1 VPIRTRTGLWNSGIG
16 TDDRGRYVRS
26 VALEAEESAGTKMEV
41 DVLIIGGGGCGLASS
56 IMLSDLGVRHLL
68 VERHPGTSL
77 MPKAHQINPRTME
90 ILTQHGVAEDVYR
103 LGAPFEHNCAVR
115 FYTSLGGTET
125 WHRQPLHREDAWS
138 GGTLTAH
145 YRPLTACRH
154 GNLPQKELEPLLRR
168 HAEDRNPE
176 SVRFG
181 YELIGFSQDA
191 DGVHASIRNTDDGSE
206 FGVDALYM
214 LAADG
219 GRTVGPS
226 LGIKLEGPEPFVS
239 TISVHFAADLSPWMD
254 SDDAVIHTIV
264 RPELDGTW
272 LRTGCLAMGPTRFDR
287 HSEEWVASITL
298 PPGNDGLD
306 YDVEA
311 AAAGVRERLGIPD
324 LELQIL
330 RFTRWQIEARL
341 ADRYRDGRVFIAG
354 DAAHRHSPFGGLGL
368 NTGIQD
374 AHNLTWKLAA
384 VVHGH
389 ADDSLLD
396 SFEAERRPVGRRN
409 VDFAT
414 TAFFGHLGVSGAF
427 GVLPG
432 APAEHNRR
440 ALEALFA
447 DTEDGQRRRIRL
459 HDMFRTLRLEYG
471 AADVELGYEYGS
483 SPAVFPDGS
492 EPPPHDPYGHV
503 YVQTARP
510 GSRLPHA
517 WLDRYGRPVST
528 HDLIETG
535 AFLLLAGSEGEQWLQ
550 AVDEVGR
557 QTGIRIVGHCVGG
570 RAELRDRDDVWRELR
585 GHGDDGAVLIR
596 PDAHVAYRSSRLP
609 PDPVSAL
616 QQALD
621 VALSRRLAV
630 A

>member
-1 VPIRTRTGLWNSGIG
+1 MVG
-16 TDDRGRYVRS
+16 TD
-26 VALEAEESAGTKMEV
+26 TEV
-41 DVLIIGGGGCGLASS
+41 GVLIVGGGGCGLAAS

-68 VERHPGTSL
+68 VERHASTSL
-77 MPKAHQINPRTME
+77 MPKAHQLNPRTME

-115 FYTSLGGTET
+115 FYTSLGGAES

-138 GGTLTAH
+138 GGALTSH

-154 GNLPQKELEPLLRR
+154 GNLPQKQLEPLLRH
-168 HAEDRNPE
+168 HAEARVGPD
-176 SVRFG
+176 SIRFG
-181 YELIGFSQDA
+181 HELVGFTQDA
-191 DGVHASIRNTDDGSE
+191 DGVQATVRNLLDGDEYSVE
-206 FGVDALYM
+206 AHYL

-219 GRTVGPS
+219 GRTIGPS
-226 LGIKLEGPEPFVS
+226 LGIALEGPDPFVT
-239 TISVHFAADLSPWMD
+239 TISVHFAADLSAWMD

-298 PPGNDGLD
+298 PPGNDGLGFD
-306 YDVEA
+306 AAA

-324 LELQIL
+324 LELEVI

-341 ADRYRDGRVFIAG
+341 ADRYREGRVFIAG

-374 AHNLTWKLAA
+374 AHNLTWKLAS
-384 VVHGH
+384 VLHGL
-389 ADDSLLD
+389 ADDALLD
-396 SFEAERRPVGRRN
+396 SYEAERRPVGRRN

-414 TAFFGHLGVSGAF
+414 TAFFGHLAVSGAF

-432 APAEHNRR
+432 APPEHNRR

-471 AADVELGYEYGS
+471 AADVELGYDYAT
-483 SPAVFPDGS
+483 SPAIAPDGTD
-492 EPPPHDPYGHV
+492 PVPHDPYGHV
-503 YVQTARP
+503 YIQAARP

-517 WLDRYGRPVST
+517 WFDRYGHPVAS
-528 HDLIETG
+528 HELIEVG
-535 AFLLLAGSEGEQWLQ
+535 AFLLLAGPDGQAWLE
-550 AVDEVGR
+550 AAEELVAE
-557 QTGIRIVGHCVGG
+557 TGVPLVAHRVGG
-570 RAELRDRDDVWRELR
+570 AADLRDRDGVWPELR
-585 GHGDDGAVLIR
+585 GHADDGAILVR
-596 PDAHVAYRSSRLP
+596 PDAHVAFRSMALP
-609 PDPVSAL
+609 ADPLGVL
-616 QQALD
+616 RQAVN
-621 VALSRRLAV
+621 VALSRPVAV
-630 A
+630 RAGTGG